1 MRKRYDED
9 LLKKLK
15 KQEEKGT
22 LYEALTKET
31 EPPYFRMVLKRPE
44 ETEEDWNALLS
55 WSDSGAIR

>member
-22 LYEALTKET
+22 LYEALTKPA

-55 WSDSGAIR
+55 W